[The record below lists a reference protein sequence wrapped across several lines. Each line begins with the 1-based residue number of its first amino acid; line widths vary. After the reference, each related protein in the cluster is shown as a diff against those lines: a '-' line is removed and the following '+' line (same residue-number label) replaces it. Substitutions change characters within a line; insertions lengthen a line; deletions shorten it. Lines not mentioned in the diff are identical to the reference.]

1 MFSKLIFLK
10 SSLFELIFRL
20 PFLKKPFPKNS
31 FGKRPIASK
40 DKYLKLFMK
49 TIKTKNIYLDNI
61 EEKNGFSVNTEWFNE
76 LSLVTQT
83 CIKKSDLNFNHGRLL
98 YSYLSKYISEFI
110 ETKSDLTI
118 LETGTARGFSSICMS
133 KAIIDRKTRGKIITI
148 DCLPHNKKMFWNCI
162 SDAEGKKT
170 RQELLYKWQLELS
183 NIIFIQGWTIETLK
197 RLGINRVHFAFLD
210 AQHTKDSVLKEF
222 SFIEKR
228 QLKGDMIFFDD
239 VTPNLFDGV
248 CEAVKEIKKNYSYE
262 VEILEFD
269 KNRGYAIA
277 KKI

>member
-1 MFSKLIFLK
+1 MFSKLIILK
-10 SSLFELIFRL
+10 SNIFELIFRL
-20 PFLKKPFPKNS
+20 PFLKKPFPKNP
-31 FGKRPIASK
+31 FGKKPQASK
-40 DKYLKLFMK
+40 AQYLNLFMK

-61 EEKNGFSVNTEWFNE
+61 EQKNGFSVNTEWFNE

-98 YSYLSKYISEFI
+98 YSYLSKYISEFK
-110 ETKSDLTI
+110 ENNDQLTI

-133 KAIIDRKTRGKIITI
+133 KAIIDRETKGKIITI

-162 SDAEGKKT
+162 SDLEGKKT
-170 RQELLYKWQLELS
+170 REELLCKWQIELS
-183 NIIFIQGWTIETLK
+183 NIVFIQGWTIETLK
-197 RLGINRVHFAFLD
+197 RIGIFRVNFAFLD

-228 QLKGDMIFFDD
+228 QSKGDIVFFDD

-248 CEAVKEIKKNYSYE
+248 CEAVNEIKKIYSYE
-262 VEILEFD
+262 VEILDFD